1 VGRGAVT
8 DVAQT
13 DTERAA
19 AGRRWAEADE
29 RAHLF
34 LAQTRTPSPPVLG
47 FVVAIGLVLVAL
59 CIAAVAVPAGSDAR
73 FAVAGVVTA
82 LGFVIGLGDTV
93 RVLIRRR
100 RNGEEARRAPVLAPL
115 QQREQRAVT
124 EAATGRRAA
133 PEDRWIVVEARAV
146 ELGDGGELPS
156 LAGFVIVWS
165 AVAFAGGAFWPF
177 AVAGGIA
184 TAGQFAWTARS
195 AVLARRYL
203 DAHPVHLRNH
213 DARSGN
219 GETPSGSIESRT

>member
-1 VGRGAVT
+1 MV
-8 DVAQT
+8 
-13 DTERAA
+13 
-19 AGRRWAEADE
+19 
-29 RAHLF
+29 
-34 LAQTRTPSPPVLG
+34 
-47 FVVAIGLVLVAL
+47 IGLVLVAL
-59 CIAAVAVPAGSDAR
+59 CIAAIAVPAGSDAR

-82 LGFVIGLGDTV
+82 LGFVIGLGDAV

-124 EAATGRRAA
+124 AAATGRRAA
-133 PEDRWIVVEARAV
+133 PEDRRIVVQARAV

-165 AVAFAGGAFWPF
+165 ALTFAGGAFWPF

-184 TAGQFAWTARS
+184 TAAQFAWTARS

-203 DAHPVHLRNH
+203 DAHPVHLRNR
-213 DARSGN
+213 DARSGH

>member
-1 VGRGAVT
+1 MTAA
-8 DVAQT
+8 AQT

-29 RAHLF
+29 RAHLL

-47 FVVAIGLVLVAL
+47 FVVAVGLVLVAL
-59 CIAAVAVPAGSDAR
+59 CIAAVAVRAGSDAR

-82 LGFVIGLGDTV
+82 LGFVIGLGDAV
-93 RVLIRRR
+93 RVRIRRR
-100 RNGEEARRAPVLAPL
+100 RNGAEARRAPVLAPVLAPL

-133 PEDRWIVVEARAV
+133 PEDRRIVVQARAV
-146 ELGDGGELPS
+146 ELGGGGELAS
-156 LAGFVIVWS
+156 LAGFVIVCS
-165 AVAFAGGAFWPF
+165 AITFAGGAFWPF

-203 DAHPVHLRNH
+203 DAHPVHLRNR
-213 DARSGN
+213 DARSGH

>member
-1 VGRGAVT
+1 MT

-59 CIAAVAVPAGSDAR
+59 CIAAIAVPAGSDAR
-73 FAVAGVVTA
+73 FAVAGVVTT
-82 LGFVIGLGDTV
+82 LGFVIGLGDAV

-100 RNGEEARRAPVLAPL
+100 RNGAEARRAPVLAPL

-133 PEDRWIVVEARAV
+133 PEDRRIVVQARAV
-146 ELGDGGELPS
+146 ELGCGGELAS

-165 AVAFAGGAFWPF
+165 AITFAGGAFWPF

-203 DAHPVHLRNH
+203 DADPVHLRNH

-219 GETPSGSIESRT
+219 GDTPSGSIESRT